1 VKVIFPTSTEDEV
14 VLTVQVPCPVTTRDV
29 RVHATVVP
37 FCGGVVVGSQRR
49 VAAFAVSEN
58 VELEL
63 ELEDGVAADDAPTVT
78 KGLNTTAVLPSAVA
92 LRDGAVGPTEK

>member
-1 VKVIFPTSTEDEV
+1 MIFPTSADDEV

-58 VELEL
+58 VELE
-63 ELEDGVAADDAPTVT
+63 DGVAADDAPAVT
-78 KGLNTTAVLPSAVA
+78 KGLNTTAVLARAVA

>member
-1 VKVIFPTSTEDEV
+1 VKVIFPGSADEEF
-14 VLTVQVPCPVTTRDV
+14 VLTVQVPCPVTARDV

-49 VAAFAVSEN
+49 VRAFAAAEKV
-58 VELEL
+58 
-63 ELEDGVAADDAPTVT
+63 ELEDGVAADDAPSVT
-78 KGLNTTAVLPSAVA
+78 KGLNATAVLARAVA